1 MKPDLTTYLGKRVRV
16 TIDRPLGS
24 RHPQHADIVYPVNYG
39 YLPNTVSGDGMPIDA
54 YLLGVDEPLA
64 EAEGLVVAV
73 IIRSDDTEDKLVVAP
88 EGRSFT
94 GDEIETLVAFQ
105 ERYFASRIVVKRGR
119 ET

>member
-1 MKPDLTTYLGKRVRV
+1 MTPKNSGHNNVPGMLYCRRARYATTEMKPDLTTYLGKRVRV

-73 IIRSDDTEDKLVVAP
+73 IIRSDDTEDKSVV
-88 EGRSFT
+88 
-94 GDEIETLVAFQ
+94 
-105 ERYFASRIVVKRGR
+105 
-119 ET
+119 